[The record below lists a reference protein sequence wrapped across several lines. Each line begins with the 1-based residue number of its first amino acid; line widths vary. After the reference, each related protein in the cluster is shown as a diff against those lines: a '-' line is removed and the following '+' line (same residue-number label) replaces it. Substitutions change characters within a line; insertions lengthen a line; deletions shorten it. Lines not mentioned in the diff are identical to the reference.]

1 MGREEVLV
9 ETMIPTIEETV
20 ARMKREILEEMDA
33 GRIPRTVSSF
43 SELHDYI
50 DANELGGFCE
60 SAIFD
65 ALWVACGGLPD
76 QSDEYGMPEEMMDYI
91 NECQSAIDLWLAK

>member
-1 MGREEVLV
+1 M

-60 SAIFD
+60 DPLADDLCLYFGGYGWWSEEYD
-65 ALWVACGGLPD
+65 NSGLP
-76 QSDEYGMPEEMMDYI
+76 QGMMDYI